1 MSKLTLSV
9 DDSVV
14 ERAKRYAKTRGVSIS
29 ELVEAYL
36 DLVSRRRGVTAETP
50 VLRSLRGTL
59 RGANPEDYRRHLAR
73 KYRG

>member
-9 DDSVV
+9 DDVV
-14 ERAKRYAKTRGVSIS
+14 IERAKRYAKTRGVSIS

-36 DLVSRRRGVTAETP
+36 DLVSRRRGITAEAP

-59 RGANPEDYRRHLAR
+59 TTANPQDYTRHLAR

>member
-59 RGANPEDYRRHLAR
+59 TGANPEDY
-73 KYRG
+73 